1 MEERVLAFELLKKIS
16 IEKIDVKDT
25 NDKLTSEEKGV
36 VDKLLLDG
44 NVIKHYD
51 QELGKDIFILTVKG
65 KHLLFI
71 YEYEREIK
79 EFERQLEN
87 LDYNTQ
93 YLPDYIKTRNLDDS
107 IYDILN
113 VDEYEKF
120 TQYAKKLQYNNV
132 RIKRKNM
139 SE

>member
-1 MEERVLAFELLKKIS
+1 MEERVLAFGLLKKIS

-51 QELGKDIFILTVKG
+51 QELGKDIFVLTVKG

-113 VDEYEKF
+113 VEEYEKF

>member
-1 MEERVLAFELLKKIS
+1 MEERVLAFGLLKKIS

-51 QELGKDIFILTVKG
+51 QELGKDIFVLTVKG
-65 KHLLFI
+65 KHLLFT
-71 YEYEREIK
+71 YEYESEIK

-87 LDYNTQ
+87 LEYNTQ

-113 VDEYEKF
+113 VEEYEKF

>member
-1 MEERVLAFELLKKIS
+1 MKERVLAFELLKKIS
-16 IEKIDVKDT
+16 IEKIDVKDS
-25 NDKLTSEEKGV
+25 NDKLTSEEKSI

-65 KHLLFI
+65 KHLLFT
-71 YEYEREIK
+71 YEYESEIK

-87 LDYNTQ
+87 LEYNTQ

-113 VDEYEKF
+113 VEEYEKF